1 MTENEFSEK
10 IEQNQGLIWKVCR
23 TYTYTSADSEDLF
36 QEIVFQ
42 LWKSHGNFKGNSKFT
57 TWMYRVA
64 LNTAITL
71 YRKEKKRGYS
81 TKIEDKHLGFEDHS
95 ESQEKKERIDNLYAA
110 IKQLSEIERALTLM
124 YLDEIPYKEISH
136 TLGISEVNA
145 RVKMNRIKTKLKQLM
160 THE

>member
-81 TKIEDKHLGFEDHS
+81 TEIEDKHLGFEDHS